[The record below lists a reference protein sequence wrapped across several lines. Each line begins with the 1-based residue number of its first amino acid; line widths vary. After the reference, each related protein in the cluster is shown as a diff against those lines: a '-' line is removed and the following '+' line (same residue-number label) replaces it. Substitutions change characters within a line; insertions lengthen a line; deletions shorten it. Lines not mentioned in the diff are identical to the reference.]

1 MITPN
6 QYYVLSQ
13 SLGLVAGGRVS
24 GEWDFL
30 RNRDCVDDKIAGS
43 LPHMPSLTRVGFV
56 TRDGEITEKGWEELK
71 PYEVSGAVILA
82 LGTEPG
88 VFPFNHQAPKGMLT
102 VKGQVLIERQIQQL
116 HEAGISDIT
125 LVVGRKRE
133 QFFYLIE
140 KYGVRLVTYSD
151 YQDRNDHAAVLMLGD
166 RLRNAY
172 ILRAG
177 EYYECNPFA
186 SHVFQSTCF
195 GFPAKSQDGG
205 RVVSCDGES
214 GGAMM
219 RIAGPVFLANGDAD
233 TLLGIID
240 SSLDLPGTP
249 SMTWD
254 DFFFSRLDEFD
265 LAICECPA
273 GVIREFGSLEDL
285 CSYDSRFI
293 LNLDSQILDNI
304 RGALREDCGKISGFC
319 PIGSGMTNLTFLFFA
334 GGKPYVYRHPGNGTE
349 TVVNRKAEGQAIRIA
364 HELGLVDSFID
375 GDPNRGWL
383 VSRYLADC
391 EPFDYSNRDHV
402 AGSLAAIRTLHE
414 SGECIPYS
422 FDPYQDAMKLLD
434 VLNSEAY
441 PLPKD
446 FSQMAGCARKLA
458 EHFHAESGEPVLC
471 HNDFYAPNILI
482 HGDDLDLIDWEYAA
496 MSDYANEIGNFVS
509 QGSGYSIEQAQDILP
524 YYFGRQPLFEEMRHC
539 MAAIGIVGFQW
550 YVWALFKE
558 MKGQSVGPWLE
569 TYYRAANLFGPY
581 ALSLY

>member
-151 YQDRNDHAAVLMLGD
+151 YQDRNDHAAVLMVGD

-177 EYYECNPFA
+177 EYYECNPFT

-254 DFFFSRLDEFD
+254 DFFFSQLDEFD

-434 VLNSEAY
+434 VLNSEAH

-509 QGSGYSIEQAQDILP
+509 QGSG
-524 YYFGRQPLFEEMRHC
+524 
-539 MAAIGIVGFQW
+539 
-550 YVWALFKE
+550 
-558 MKGQSVGPWLE
+558 
-569 TYYRAANLFGPY
+569 
-581 ALSLY
+581 

>member
-151 YQDRNDHAAVLMLGD
+151 YQDRNDHAAVLMVGD

-177 EYYECNPFA
+177 EYYECNPFT

-254 DFFFSRLDEFD
+254 DFFFSQLDEFD

-304 RGALREDCGKISGFC
+304 RGALGEDCGKISGFC

-434 VLNSEAY
+434 VLNSEAH